1 MSFLFYFIQRTVNMY
16 GICIIVCPDAANLSI
31 AHTSRS
37 RYFRSLKSL
46 TTSYSHH
53 LQSVSTLRSECR
65 HVYLMH
71 LGYAGTP
78 YRDSFSFRNEKISG
92 K

>member
-1 MSFLFYFIQRTVNMY
+1 MY
-16 GICIIVCPDAANLSI
+16 GICIIVCPEAANLSI

-65 HVYLMH
+65 HVYLLH

>member
-1 MSFLFYFIQRTVNMY
+1 MH
-16 GICIIVCPDAANLSI
+16 GIYKIVCPDAAILNI

-37 RYFRSLKSL
+37 RYFRSWKSL
-46 TTSYSHH
+46 TASYSHH
-53 LQSVSTLRSECR
+53 PQSVSTLRSECR
-65 HVYLMH
+65 QVYLLH
-71 LGYAGTP
+71 LGYVDTL

>member
-1 MSFLFYFIQRTVNMY
+1 MH

-37 RYFRSLKSL
+37 RHFRSLKSL

-53 LQSVSTLRSECR
+53 LQPVSTLRSECR
-65 HVYLMH
+65 HVCLLH

-78 YRDSFSFRNEKISG
+78 YRDSFSF
-92 K
+92 